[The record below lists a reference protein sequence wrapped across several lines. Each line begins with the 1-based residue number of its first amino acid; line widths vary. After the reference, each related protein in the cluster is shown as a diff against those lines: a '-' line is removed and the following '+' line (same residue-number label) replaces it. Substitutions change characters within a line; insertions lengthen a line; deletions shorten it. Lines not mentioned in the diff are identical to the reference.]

1 VIRYTLVCEAA
12 HSFEGWFRNS
22 EDFEGQCAR
31 RLVTCPACG
40 SAEVRKA
47 LMAPAVATSRKK
59 DNRPP
64 EQLPAAEAPSANV
77 SASGQMPVSDAGAQ
91 SAALIPNDLR
101 QKEVL
106 EALRLIRSHILETSE
121 NVGSGFADEARK
133 IHYGEAEQ
141 RSIYGQTTPADAQE
155 LMEEGIAVV
164 PLPSLP
170 EDKN

>member
-1 VIRYTLVCEAA
+1 MIRYTLVCDAA

-22 EDFEGQCAR
+22 EDFDTQCTR
-31 RLVTCPACG
+31 KLVTCPTCG
-40 SAEVRKA
+40 GTDVRKA
-47 LMAPAVATSRKK
+47 LMAPAVATARKK
-59 DNRPP
+59 EGRPP
-64 EQLPAAEAPSANV
+64 EQPPTEAAPAAAATATTGTGVPAK
-77 SASGQMPVSDAGAQ
+77 PQ

-106 EALRLIRSHILETSE
+106 EALRLVRSHILETSE
-121 NVGSGFADEARK
+121 NVGTGFADEARK
-133 IHYGEAEQ
+133 IHYGEAEK
-141 RSIYGQTTPADAQE
+141 RSIYGQTTPKDAQE